1 MMSDD
6 VNGTLG
12 RMYKAFSS
20 VFNSET
26 RGTFFNDNL
35 AFEDADR
42 FSYKNT
48 SSSSPIPSYLQPLF
62 RDKWG
67 HLIPSSVFL
76 QSSISRQGVTF
87 SKRSI
92 SEGDSLVIIGSTRQW
107 KACRIVDIIV
117 IPTRHGSDSPYVVAE
132 PYAALSA
139 SDKAVD
145 CFRRYPYAGR
155 LVHNRTEGQ
164 FLAKASE
171 ILCHFAATPVKI
183 AQIKGD
189 CLHVLPLL
197 RVSS

>member
-1 MMSDD
+1 MMSDG

-20 VFNSET
+20 IFNSET

-35 AFEDADR
+35 AFEDTDQ

-48 SSSSPIPSYLQPLF
+48 LSSSSIPSYLQPLF

-67 HLIPSSVFL
+67 QLIPPSVFF
-76 QSSISRQGVTF
+76 QNSISRQGVTF
-87 SKRSI
+87 SKRGI
-92 SEGDSLVIIGSTRQW
+92 SEGDSLIIIGSTRQW
-107 KACRIVDIIV
+107 KACRIIDIIV
-117 IPTRHGSDSPYVVAE
+117 VPTRHGPDSPYVVVE
-132 PYAALSA
+132 PYSALSA
-139 SDKAVD
+139 GDKASD

-155 LVHNRTEGQ
+155 LVYNRTESP
-164 FLAKASE
+164 FLVKASE

-189 CLHVLPLL
+189 CLHVLPLF